1 MTVQKVQVKYYL
13 FADLNQT
20 FPLHINLKHS
30 LTTTLIQTGTFHTR
44 LQGHDDMC
52 VHVISTTGLK
62 VLHGTML
69 YFRHHTFTRSRLTGC
84 V

>member
-52 VHVISTTGLK
+52 TSLVQQGKKSYMELCSISGTTHLHV
-62 VLHGTML
+62 V
-69 YFRHHTFTRSRLTGC
+69 
-84 V
+84 VVV